1 MVILAQMNRF
11 SGYTNAHIHD
21 TASKLDNRTTEVGRI
36 SNKNINIAERAQT
49 SFILENIA

>member
-11 SGYTNAHIHD
+11 RGYTNAHIHD